1 MKKENIEEREITK
14 KNPDIE
20 NKKIADV
27 MQKFGITQE
36 KLKELEEEQ
45 KKLAKLIKTK
55 DNIDFNLIEIYGG
68 IENIFKGNKIISAIV
83 LMKNKEIIEQKYIS
97 EKVNFPYIPS
107 FRAYRELPSMIK
119 VFNLL
124 EEKPDVIFV
133 RASGIAHKRGLGL
146 ASHFSLSVNVPTIGI
161 TESPGECKVEGDKI
175 LINNKV
181 VGRVLKLKKEAN
193 PIYVSPGNLISVE
206 TAEKLTKELT
216 TEPHKFPDVLLEAK
230 KYAKKLL
237 RELFPN

>member
-83 LMKNKEIIEQKYIS
+83 LMKIKEII
-97 EKVNFPYIPS
+97 
-107 FRAYRELPSMIK
+107 
-119 VFNLL
+119 
-124 EEKPDVIFV
+124 
-133 RASGIAHKRGLGL
+133 
-146 ASHFSLSVNVPTIGI
+146 
-161 TESPGECKVEGDKI
+161 
-175 LINNKV
+175 
-181 VGRVLKLKKEAN
+181 
-193 PIYVSPGNLISVE
+193 
-206 TAEKLTKELT
+206 
-216 TEPHKFPDVLLEAK
+216 
-230 KYAKKLL
+230 
-237 RELFPN
+237 